1 MKEEI
6 ILVGSGGHAKIVND
20 ILNEMN
26 GYEIRGVVT
35 NEKLDSFCGLP
46 VLGNDEVLDTY
57 FSRGIR
63 KLAMGIGGF
72 TSNSLREQV
81 YLSLRAKQFEFI
93 NCIHPSAIISK
104 SCKIGDGCV
113 IFAGTVLNA
122 EVVIGNN
129 VIVATGSTI
138 DHETQLGDHILV
150 SAGVTIG
157 ANNKISTG
165 ALIALGAKIVSGVTI
180 GENSLVAAGSVVVND
195 VPANTAVFGIPAK
208 PKA

>member
-6 ILVGSGGHAKIVND
+6 ILVGSGGHAKIVID

-26 GYEIRGVVT
+26 CYEVIGAVT
-35 NEKLDSFCGLP
+35 NEKLNSFCGLP

-57 FSRGIR
+57 FANGIT
-63 KLAMGIGGF
+63 KLAMGVGGF

-81 YLSLRAKQFEFI
+81 YKSLRVRQFEFI

-113 IFAGTVLNA
+113 IFAGTILNA
-122 EVVIGNN
+122 DVVIGNN
-129 VIVATGSTI
+129 VIIATGSTI
-138 DHETQLGDHILV
+138 DHETRLGDHVLV

-180 GENSLVAAGSVVVND
+180 GENSLVAAGSVVVKN
-195 VPANTAVFGIPAK
+195 VPANTAVFGMPAK
-208 PKA
+208 PKP